1 MEWITDR
8 VAAVT
13 GAGERGQG
21 GSLWNERDGSS
32 FSEDG
37 GDGDLTR
44 LAEVPGRVSVRGTVA
59 AEARLHPPVG
69 LVHVQLDVGVVSVPA
84 SPATVTQVVTRVTHC
99 VMSTTGV

>member
-59 AEARLHPPVG
+59 AEAGLHPSVG
-69 LVHVQLDVGVVSVPA
+69 LVHVQLDVGVVSVPG